1 MNNKIT
7 PEPFAAVRAT
17 GAKIIELEEKSSALR
32 IRRAGLSID
41 SSKEIEKEIAAKM
54 KTEAEIDA
62 ALVPLELALEHLRG
76 GICQQWNDVEN
87 FYLADVRVA
96 LAEVEIIAE
105 NARVIGLNF
114 LEILFPC
121 EDSKEFRD
129 VFTAPTSAFSPF
141 VQKPLGALTP
151 WMRGVSESIALSS
164 EISRLCQGWG
174 NHTPDINSD
183 MEYVSVLMGF
193 LESYPARKAAV
204 LAAVAELESCFVKSA
219 AAA

>member
-1 MNNKIT
+1 MSLKST
-7 PEPFAAVRAT
+7 PDPFAAILAT
-17 GAKIIELEEKSSALR
+17 EAKIKDLEERSVALR
-32 IRRAGLSID
+32 TRRASLSID
-41 SSKEIEKEIAAKM
+41 PAKEIEKEIAAKL
-54 KTEAEIDA
+54 KAESEIDA

-174 NHTPDINSD
+174 NHTPDIRSD
-183 MEYVSVLMGF
+183 KEYVATLKDF
-193 LESYPARKAAV
+193 LESYPTRKATV
-204 LAAVAELESCFVKSA
+204 QAAVAELENLFPVVA
-219 AAA
+219 D